1 MVDLSKSDRI
11 HLMNRIKVAKE
22 AKCHKLAKDLAIIAV
37 LADTEKYLKKA
48 D

>member
-1 MVDLSKSDRI
+1 MVDLSKSDRLI
-11 HLMNRIKVAKE
+11 LKNRIKVAKQ

-37 LADTEKYLKKA
+37 LHDTEKYLKKA